1 MTNREIP
8 SNNQQLKS
16 EPTKNK
22 LLQQLLI
29 VVSIGLF
36 IGFMRPFGMDQFT
49 LLLSMSYWVFTCVC
63 GYLIYMP
70 LINLG
75 HKYLAKSVTTLWQ
88 RVAISS
94 LLASLIM
101 SLIVPFI
108 GWLFFE
114 QTLHLADNFLLALP
128 NTLVIGSIITF
139 ISMLQNHVDHQ
150 KQQLEQSQHVIE
162 QSKKVIE
169 RHQQNNDIN
178 ALQIEQFM
186 ALLPLEKRGKLL
198 CLEMDDHYLK
208 VHTDKGQHML
218 LMRLKDALM
227 QLEGFPGLQTHRSW
241 WVANHAVVSVNKE
254 NRKMSLLLTNHL
266 EVPVSRTFVEAVKAN
281 LAL

>member
-8 SNNQQLKS
+8 LNNQQLKS
-16 EPTKNK
+16 EPTKN
-22 LLQQLLI
+22 QLLRQLLA
-29 VVSIGLF
+29 VVFIGLF

-49 LLLSMSYWVFTCVC
+49 LLLSMSYWVFTCIC

-75 HKYLAKSVTTLWQ
+75 HKCLAKSLTAPWQ

-108 GWLFFE
+108 GWLFFDH
-114 QTLHLADNFLLALP
+114 TLQLADNFLLALP

-139 ISMLQNHVDHQ
+139 VSILQNHVNHQ
-150 KQQLEQSQHVIE
+150 KQQLEQSQQVIE
-162 QSKKVIE
+162 QSQKVIE
-169 RHQQNNDIN
+169 QHQQSRDIDTI
-178 ALQIEQFM
+178 QIELFM
-186 ALLPLEKRGKLL
+186 GLLPLEKRGQLL

-254 NRKMSLLLTNHL
+254 NKKMSLLLTNHL
-266 EVPVSRTFVEAVKAN
+266 EVPVSRTFVEAVKAAN
-281 LAL
+281 II

>member
-8 SNNQQLKS
+8 LNNQQLK
-16 EPTKNK
+16 PKQTKLK
-22 LLQQLLI
+22 LFQQLL
-29 VVSIGLF
+29 VVVLIGLF
-36 IGFMRPFGMDQFT
+36 IGFMRPFGMDQYT
-49 LLLSMSYWVFTCVC
+49 LFLSMSYWVFTCLC

-70 LINLG
+70 LISVG
-75 HKYLAKSVTTLWQ
+75 HKYLAKSVTTPWH

-94 LLASLIM
+94 LLASLVM

-108 GWLFFE
+108 GWLFFDH
-114 QTLHLADNFLLALP
+114 TLQLNHHFLLALP

-139 ISMLQNHVDHQ
+139 TSMLQNHLHHQ
-150 KQQLEQSQHVIE
+150 KQQLELSKLVIE

-169 RHQQNNDIN
+169 QHQQSQDVNTI
-178 ALQIEQFM
+178 QIEQFM
-186 ALLPLEKRGKLL
+186 ALLPLEKRGQLL

-218 LMRLKDALM
+218 LMRLKDALV

-241 WVANHAVVSVNKE
+241 WVANQAVVSVSKE
-254 NRKMSLLLTNHL
+254 NRKMSLLLSNHL
-266 EVPVSRTFVEAVKAN
+266 EVPVSRTFAEAVKAN

>member
-8 SNNQQLKS
+8 VNNQQLKS
-16 EPTKNK
+16 EPTRKK
-22 LLQQLLI
+22 LLRQLLI
-29 VVSIGLF
+29 VVFIGLF
-36 IGFMRPFGMDQFT
+36 IGFMRPFGMDQFS
-49 LLLSMSYWVFTCVC
+49 LLLSMSYWVFTCIC

-75 HKYLAKSVTTLWQ
+75 HKYLAKSITTLWQ

-114 QTLHLADNFLLALP
+114 HTLQLADNFLLALP

-139 ISMLQNHVDHQ
+139 VSMLQNHVNHQ
-150 KQQLEQSQHVIE
+150 KQQLEQSKHVIE
-162 QSKKVIE
+162 QSQKVIE
-169 RHQQNNDIN
+169 QHQQSRDIDT
-178 ALQIEQFM
+178 LQIEQFM
-186 ALLPLEKRGKLL
+186 GLLPLEKRGQLL

>member
-8 SNNQQLKS
+8 LNNQQLKS

-22 LLQQLLI
+22 LLRQLLI
-29 VVSIGLF
+29 VVFIGLF
-36 IGFMRPFGMDQFT
+36 IGFMRPFGMDQFS

-63 GYLIYMP
+63 GYFIYMP
-70 LINLG
+70 CIHLG
-75 HKYLAKSVTTLWQ
+75 HKYLAKNVTAPWQ

-94 LLASLIM
+94 LLAGLLM
-101 SLIVPFI
+101 SLVVPFI
-108 GWLFFE
+108 GWLFFNS
-114 QTLHLADNFLLALP
+114 TPPLGDNFLLALP

-139 ISMLQNHVDHQ
+139 VSMLQNHVNHQ

-162 QSKKVIE
+162 QSQKVIE
-169 RHQQNNDIN
+169 QHQQSRDIDTI
-178 ALQIEQFM
+178 QIEQFM
-186 ALLPLEKRGKLL
+186 GLLPLEKRGQLL